1 MSLEML
7 YSDNL
12 NKRKLDQIP
21 VMHRDSPLSE
31 NTLCGYC
38 NNLLQCTWAST
49 HKQFCEHY
57 E

>member
-1 MSLEML
+1 MDIEP
-7 YSDNL
+7 L
-12 NKRKLDQIP
+12 NSETLDKRKLYQIP
-21 VMHRDSPLSE
+21 ATHINSPVSE